1 MIKRILSVAAL
12 ATMLIA
18 MLPMASCGNKTAE
31 TSEATEASADET
43 KADQANGQEAADN
56 LDETVADSSD
66 SNPTDTNKPVKI
78 KFKTTKGDFTVRLY
92 DDTPLHRDNMVKLVK
107 EHFYDGLLFH
117 RVIKDFMVQG
127 GDPDSKDAQP
137 GQMLGS
143 GDPGY
148 TIPAE
153 IRPNHFHTR
162 YALAAART
170 GDQVNPERR
179 SSGSQFYVVTG
190 SQVDSTQLLAMAEQR
205 VFNDLVQQ
213 NVDRIRQMQASGD
226 MAGLQALQTEFEAKA
241 KAEAANLVPAEVAK
255 AYATVGGAPF
265 LDGQYTVYGEVIDGF
280 KAIDAIENVATGAA
294 DRPVDDVRIISASVV
309 D

>member
-1 MIKRILSVAAL
+1 MIKRILSVATL
-12 ATMLIA
+12 AAMLFA
-18 MLPMASCGNKTAE
+18 MLPMASCGGDKGAE
-31 TSEATEASADET
+31 TRA
-43 KADQANGQEAADN
+43 EAADSSATN
-56 LDETVADSSD
+56 NPSD
-66 SNPTDTNKPVKI
+66 SIKNVKI
-78 KFKTTKGDFTVRLY
+78 KFQTSLGDFTVLLY
-92 DDTPLHRDNMVKLVK
+92 DDTPLHRDNMVKLVN

-127 GDPDSKDAQP
+127 GDPDSKDAVA

-153 IRPNHFHTR
+153 ILPNHFHTR

-190 SQVDSTQLLAMAEQR
+190 NKVDSAQLFSMAMQR
-205 VFNDLVQQ
+205 AFNDLVQQ
-213 NVDRIRQMQASGD
+213 NADAIRQMQSTGD
-226 MAGLQALQTEFEAKA
+226 RAGLNAMQAEFEAKA
-241 KAEAANLVPAEVAK
+241 KEQAASLVPAEVAK

-265 LDGQYTVYGEVIDGF
+265 LDGQYTVYGEVVDGF
-280 KAIDAIENVATGAA
+280 KTIDAIEGVKTGAA
-294 DRPVDDVRIISASVV
+294 DRPIEDVRIISASVV
-309 D
+309 E

>member
-1 MIKRILSVAAL
+1 MIKRIFSVATL
-12 ATMLIA
+12 AAMLIA
-18 MLPMASCGNKTAE
+18 ILPMASCGKNATKAQTDPND
-31 TSEATEASADET
+31 SVSATEQT
-43 KADQANGQEAADN
+43 
-56 LDETVADSSD
+56 DSLK
-66 SNPTDTNKPVKI
+66 NVKI
-78 KFKTTKGDFTVRLY
+78 KFQTSKGDFTVMLY
-92 DDTPLHRDNMVKLVK
+92 DDTPQHRDNMVKLVK

-127 GDPDSKDAQP
+127 GDPDSKNAVP

-170 GDQVNPERR
+170 GDEVNPERR

-190 SQVDSTQLLAMAEQR
+190 NKVDADQLTAMAQQR
-205 VFNDLVQQ
+205 AFNELAQQ
-213 NVDRIRQMQASGD
+213 NADRIRQMYAAGD
-226 MAGLQALQTEFEAKA
+226 DNGLQALQEEFEAKA
-241 KAEAANLVPAEVAK
+241 KEQAASLVPAEVAK

-265 LDGQYTVYGEVIDGF
+265 LDGQYTVYGEVVDGF
-280 KAIDAIENVATGAA
+280 ETIDAIEGVQTGAA
-294 DRPVDDVRIISASVV
+294 DRPVEDVRIISASVV
-309 D
+309 E

>member
-1 MIKRILSVAAL
+1 MIKRIFSVATL
-12 ATMLIA
+12 AAMLIA
-18 MLPMASCGNKTAE
+18 ILPMASCGKNATKAQTDPND
-31 TSEATEASADET
+31 SVSATEQT
-43 KADQANGQEAADN
+43 
-56 LDETVADSSD
+56 DSLK
-66 SNPTDTNKPVKI
+66 NVKI
-78 KFKTTKGDFTVRLY
+78 KFQTSKGDFTVMLY
-92 DDTPLHRDNMVKLVK
+92 DDTPQHRDNMVKLVK

-127 GDPDSKDAQP
+127 GDPDSKNAVP

-170 GDQVNPERR
+170 GDEVNPERR

-190 SQVDSTQLLAMAEQR
+190 NKVDSTQLMAMAEQR
-205 VFNDLVQQ
+205 AFNELAQQ
-213 NVDRIRQMQASGD
+213 NADRIRQMYAAGD
-226 MAGLQALQTEFEAKA
+226 DNGLQALQEEFEAKA
-241 KAEAANLVPAEVAK
+241 KEQAASLVPAEVAK

-265 LDGQYTVYGEVIDGF
+265 LDGQYTVYGEVVDGF
-280 KAIDAIENVATGAA
+280 ETIDAIEGVQTGAA
-294 DRPVDDVRIISASVV
+294 DRPVEDVRIISASVV
-309 D
+309 E

>member
-1 MIKRILSVAAL
+1 MIKRIFSVATL
-12 ATMLIA
+12 AAMLIA
-18 MLPMASCGNKTAE
+18 ILPMASCGKNTTKAQTDPND
-31 TSEATEASADET
+31 SVSATEQT
-43 KADQANGQEAADN
+43 
-56 LDETVADSSD
+56 DSLK
-66 SNPTDTNKPVKI
+66 NVKI
-78 KFKTTKGDFTVRLY
+78 KFQTSKGDFTVMLY
-92 DDTPLHRDNMVKLVK
+92 DDTPQHRDNMVKLVN

-127 GDPDSKDAQP
+127 GDPDSKNAVP

-170 GDQVNPERR
+170 GDEVNPERR

-190 SQVDSTQLLAMAEQR
+190 NKVDAEQLTAMAQQR
-205 VFNDLVQQ
+205 AFNELAQQ
-213 NVDRIRQMQASGD
+213 NADRIRQMYAAGD
-226 MAGLQALQTEFEAKA
+226 DNGLQALQEEFEAKA
-241 KAEAANLVPAEVAK
+241 KEQAASLVPAEVAK

-265 LDGQYTVYGEVIDGF
+265 LDGQYTVYGEVVDGF
-280 KAIDAIENVATGAA
+280 ETIDTIEGVQTGAA
-294 DRPVDDVRIISASVV
+294 DRPVEDVRIISASVV
-309 D
+309 E

>member
-1 MIKRILSVAAL
+1 MIKRILSTAAL
-12 ATMLIA
+12 ATLLLAI
-18 MLPMASCGNKTAE
+18 LPLASCGSKNSAE
-31 TSEATEASADET
+31 AQNES
-43 KADQANGQEAADN
+43 N
-56 LDETVADSSD
+56 DSTTMAESTD
-66 SNPTDTNKPVKI
+66 SLKNVKI
-78 KFKTTKGDFTVRLY
+78 KFNTTQGEFTVLLY
-92 DDTPLHRDNMVKLVK
+92 DDTPLHRDNMVKLVND
-107 EHFYDGLLFH
+107 HFYDGLLFH

-127 GDPDSKDAQP
+127 GDPDSKDAVP
-137 GQMLGS
+137 GQQLGA

-170 GDQVNPERR
+170 SDQVNPERR

-190 SQVDSTQLLAMAEQR
+190 SKADSTQLVAMATQR
-205 VFNDLVQQ
+205 AFNDLVQQ
-213 NVDRIRQMQASGD
+213 NADRIRQMQAAGD

-241 KAEAANLVPAEVAK
+241 KAEAASLVLAEVAK

-280 KAIDAIENVATGAA
+280 ETIDAIEGVKTGAA
-294 DRPVDDVRIISASVV
+294 DRPVEDVRIISASVV
-309 D
+309 E

>member
-1 MIKRILSVAAL
+1 MIKRILSVATL
-12 ATMLIA
+12 AAMLIA
-18 MLPMASCGNKTAE
+18 MLPMASCGGDKGAE
-31 TSEATEASADET
+31 TRA
-43 KADQANGQEAADN
+43 EAADSSATN
-56 LDETVADSSD
+56 NPSD
-66 SNPTDTNKPVKI
+66 SIKNVKI
-78 KFKTTKGDFTVRLY
+78 KFQTSLGDFTVLLY
-92 DDTPLHRDNMVKLVK
+92 DDTPLHRDNMVKLVN

-127 GDPDSKDAQP
+127 GDPDSKDAVA

-153 IRPNHFHTR
+153 ILPNHFHTR

-190 SQVDSTQLLAMAEQR
+190 NKVDSAQLFSMAMQR
-205 VFNDLVQQ
+205 AFNDLVQQ
-213 NVDRIRQMQASGD
+213 NADAIRQMQSTGD
-226 MAGLQALQTEFEAKA
+226 RAGLNAMQAEFEAKA
-241 KAEAANLVPAEVAK
+241 KEQAASLVPAEVAK

-265 LDGQYTVYGEVIDGF
+265 LDGQYTVYGEVVDGF
-280 KAIDAIENVATGAA
+280 KTIDAIEGVKTGAA
-294 DRPVDDVRIISASVV
+294 DRPIEDVRIISASVV
-309 D
+309 E

>member
-1 MIKRILSVAAL
+1 MIKRILSAA
-12 ATMLIA
+12 AMAVMLIA
-18 MLPMASCGNKTAE
+18 MLPMASCGSKN
-31 TSEATEASADET
+31 
-43 KADQANGQEAADN
+43 AADGQ
-56 LDETVADSSD
+56 ADSND
-66 SNPTDTNKPVKI
+66 STATTELTDSIKNVKI
-78 KFKTTKGDFTVRLY
+78 KFQTTLGDFTVQLY
-92 DDTPLHRDNMVKLVK
+92 DDTPLHRDNMVKLVN

-117 RVIKDFMVQG
+117 RIIKDFMVQG
-127 GDPDSKDAQP
+127 GDPDSKDAVP

-190 SQVDSTQLLAMAEQR
+190 NQVDSTQLLAMAEQR
-205 VFNDLVQQ
+205 AFNDLVQQ

-280 KAIDAIENVATGAA
+280 ETIDAIEGVKTGAA
-294 DRPVDDVRIISASVV
+294 DRPVEDVRIISASVV
-309 D
+309 E

>member
-1 MIKRILSVAAL
+1 MIKRIFFAA
-12 ATMLIA
+12 MLIA
-18 MLPMASCGNKTAE
+18 MLPLVSCGNKNAAE
-31 TSEATEASADET
+31 
-43 KADQANGQEAADN
+43 GQ
-56 LDETVADSSD
+56 ADSND
-66 SNPTDTNKPVKI
+66 STAMTESTDSIKNVKI
-78 KFKTTKGDFTVRLY
+78 KFQTTQGDFTVRLY

-127 GDPDSKDAQP
+127 GDPDSKDAVP

-170 GDQVNPERR
+170 GDEVNPERR

-190 SQVDSTQLLAMAEQR
+190 NTVDSTQLAAMAEQR
-205 VFNDLVQQ
+205 AFNDLVQQ
-213 NVDRIRQMQASGD
+213 NSDKIRQMQYSGD
-226 MAGLQALQTEFEAKA
+226 RDGLMALQQEFEAKA
-241 KAEAANLVPAEVAK
+241 KQQAAGAIPADVAK

-265 LDGQYTVYGEVIDGF
+265 LDGQYTVYGEVVDGF
-280 KAIDAIENVATGAA
+280 ATIDAIEGVRTGAA
-294 DRPVDDVRIISASVV
+294 DRPVEDVRIISASVV
-309 D
+309 E

>member
-1 MIKRILSVAAL
+1 M
-12 ATMLIA
+12 
-18 MLPMASCGNKTAE
+18 
-31 TSEATEASADET
+31 TE
-43 KADQANGQEAADN
+43 
-56 LDETVADSSD
+56 
-66 SNPTDTNKPVKI
+66 PTDSIKNVKI
-78 KFKTTKGDFTVRLY
+78 KFQTTLGDFTVQLY
-92 DDTPLHRDNMVKLVK
+92 DDTPLHRDNMVKLVN

-117 RVIKDFMVQG
+117 RIIKDFMVQG
-127 GDPDSKDAQP
+127 GDPDSKDAVP

-190 SQVDSTQLLAMAEQR
+190 NQVDSTQLAAMAEQR

-241 KAEAANLVPAEVAK
+241 KAEASAAIPAEVAK

-265 LDGQYTVYGEVIDGF
+265 LDGQYTVYGEVVDGF
-280 KAIDAIENVATGAA
+280 ETIDAIEGVKTGAA
-294 DRPVDDVRIISASVV
+294 DRPVEDVRIISASVV
-309 D
+309 E